1 MDKVAFVF
9 AGQGAQ
15 YPGLGR
21 DLYEKFPTARAVFD
35 RAEQLRP
42 GTINMCFAGDKA
54 ELSTTINTQP
64 CLFAMDYACARV
76 AMEAGATP
84 DMCAGFSLGEVA
96 ATAFCGMLDFDTAFR
111 LVMKRAEF
119 MQDCAEKHP
128 GLMYAVLKLTGDA
141 VRETVDLVR
150 NHPLMAADVRVA
162 GYIMDSET
170 GELTTLS

>member
-15 YPGLGR
+15 YPGMGR
-21 DLYEKFPTARAVFD
+21 DLYEKFPTVRAVFD

-42 GTINMCFAGDKA
+42 GTISMCFEGDKA

-84 DMCAGFSLGEVA
+84 DMCAGFSLGEWA
-96 ATAFCGMLDFDTAFR
+96 AAALTGLLTPEDAFR
-111 LVMKRAEF
+111 LVILRAER
-119 MQDCAEKHP
+119 MDDCALRHP
-128 GLMYAVLKLTGDA
+128 GAMTAGRGCGDRVLRYAGL
-141 VRETVDLVR
+141 
-150 NHPLMAADVRVA
+150 
-162 GYIMDSET
+162 
-170 GELTTLS
+170 